1 MTINI
6 YPPYG
11 APSNP
16 SWVTFDGTNTDAFG
30 RLRVSNPFTLFD
42 SQSRFAADKHYS
54 YATDT
59 GGTTSYNTNQSSISL
74 NVTTTANSV
83 AIAQTFRVFPYQPG
97 KSLLIYQTF
106 AMSAAKTGLRQRVGY
121 FSAYNGVYLE
131 QGANGVTFNI
141 RTYTGGSVDDS
152 RYVAQANWNGDKL
165 DGTGPS
171 GVTLDLT
178 KTQILWFDIEWLG
191 VGNVRCGFIIN
202 GQYVVCHTFQNAN
215 QANSTKVYMQT
226 ATLPLRYEISNTGS
240 TASNSSMTMICS
252 TVISE
257 GGYDQITAQSI
268 ARPSGNGVSIVNNT
282 GLTFTPIVSCRVNS
296 TYFGAVIIPS
306 LTNFV
311 ATASGTYEV
320 VLIRNGTLS
329 NATWAAGPISAN
341 MVDVDT
347 AATSVVATADNIHQL
362 DYVVSTN
369 QGSSPLVAPFGYNF
383 DLQLGVS
390 ASTSG
395 NGFNAS
401 DTMTLAARGINNS
414 PAGSGIGAI
423 SFYNLSI

>member
-1 MTINI
+1 MTINV

-11 APSNP
+11 AQANP

-30 RLRVSNPFTLFD
+30 RLRVSNPVTLFD
-42 SQSRFAADKHYS
+42 SQSRFGADVHYS
-54 YATDT
+54 YVTQD
-59 GGTTSYNTNQSSISL
+59 GGTTSYNTNQSSVSM
-74 NVTTTANSV
+74 NVTTTSNSTAV
-83 AIAQTFRVFPYQPG
+83 AQTFRVFPYQPG

-106 AMSAAKTGLRQRVGY
+106 VMNAAKTGLRQRVGY

-131 QGANGVTFNI
+131 QGANGVTFVI
-141 RTYTGGSVDDS
+141 RTYTGGSVDDT

-165 DGTGPS
+165 DGLGPS
-171 GVTLDLT
+171 GITLDLT

-202 GQYVVCHTFQNAN
+202 GQYIVCHTFQNAN
-215 QANSTKVYMQT
+215 QATSTKVYMQT
-226 ATLPLRYEISNTGS
+226 ATLPLRYEISNTGA

-257 GGYDQITAQSI
+257 GGYEQVNAQNI
-268 ARPSGNGVSIVNNT
+268 ARPSGNGVTIANDT
-282 GLTFTPIVSCRVNS
+282 GLNFTPLVSCRVNS
-296 TYFGAVIIPS
+296 TYFGAIIIPS
-306 LTNFV
+306 IVNFV

-320 VLIRNGTLS
+320 VLIKNGTLS
-329 NATWAAGPISAN
+329 NATWAAGPISNN

-347 AATSVVATADNIHQL
+347 AATAVTATADSIQQT

-369 QGSSPLVAPFGYNF
+369 QGSVPIVAPFGYNF

-390 ASTSG
+390 ASLSG

-401 DTMTLAARGINNS
+401 DTITLAARGINNS
-414 PAGSGIGAI
+414 PAGAGIGSIA
-423 SFYNLSI
+423 FYNLSV